1 MNKKHSA
8 CNASLY
14 NFVKTNPTPVA
25 LEISIFPK
33 NPPKIGGAQT
43 SGPSPCARCLEQDA
57 VGWEHPILFF
67 ARSWL
72 WGFGKAAG
80 KDV

>member
-8 CNASLY
+8 CSGMPPCI
-14 NFVKTNPTPVA
+14 FVKPTLPPW
-25 LEISIFPK
+25 LLKSQSPLF
-33 NPPKIGGAQT
+33 PKIGRAQT
-43 SGPSPCARCLEQDA
+43 SGPSPCSRRLEQDA
-57 VGWEHPILFF
+57 VGWEHPILF